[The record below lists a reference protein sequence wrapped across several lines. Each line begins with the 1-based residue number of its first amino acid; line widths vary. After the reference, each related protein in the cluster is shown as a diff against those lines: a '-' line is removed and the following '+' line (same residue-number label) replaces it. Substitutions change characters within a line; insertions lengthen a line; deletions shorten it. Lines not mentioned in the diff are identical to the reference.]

1 MSQETTH
8 IPKLRFPEFEDDW
21 ATERLGDFYTF
32 KNGVNAEKEA
42 YGSGIKFV
50 NVMDIVSDSPLRYDK
65 IIGEVEISESEFKK
79 NEVIYGDILF
89 QRSSE
94 TREEV
99 GQSNVYID
107 KTQKATFGGFVIR
120 GRATQK
126 QKHLFMH
133 YLLKT
138 QKVRKDMTARSGG
151 STRYNV
157 GQESLSKVI
166 IKTTNDECEQQKIAS
181 FLTVTDKK
189 IELLQRKKDQL
200 TAYKKGMM
208 QKLFS
213 QEIRF
218 KDEDGKDFPEWE
230 EKKLGDVAKFK
241 KGKRISKNDISE
253 NGSTQCIR
261 YGELYT
267 DYREVIATVISSTNV
282 NPDDLIL
289 SKGNEVIIPASGE
302 TALDIAT
309 ASCVMNKGVAL
320 GGDLNIINTQENGV
334 FLAYYL
340 NSAQKICIARLAQ
353 GISVIHLYSSQLAT
367 LKIKLPDKAEQQ
379 KIANYL
385 TALDQ
390 KIELVNRKLIQ
401 AQSFKKG
408 LLQQMFI

>member
-21 ATERLGDFYTF
+21 ATERLGDFYIF

-126 QKHLFMH
+126 QKPLFMH

-218 KDEDGKDFPEWE
+218 KDDDGKDFPEWE
-230 EKKLGDVAKFK
+230 ERKLGELGSFTGGGTPDSNNIEYWAGNKPWVSSSDLTENNIQTLSITRFITALAVKESAAKKVPAGSLLIISRVGVGKVAV
-241 KGKRISKNDISE
+241 
-253 NGSTQCIR
+253 STEEI
-261 YGELYT
+261 YT
-267 DYREVIATVISSTNV
+267 SQDFCSFTPKINV
-282 NPDDLIL
+282 NLFYLGYWMLQNKKELLRL
-289 SKGNEVIIPASGE
+289 SQGTSIKGL
-302 TALDIAT
+302 T
-309 ASCVMNKGVAL
+309 
-320 GGDLNIINTQENGV
+320 
-334 FLAYYL
+334 
-340 NSAQKICIARLAQ
+340 
-353 GISVIHLYSSQLAT
+353 SSE
-367 LKIKLPDKAEQQ
+367 LKILKVEIPHPDEQQ

-385 TALDQ
+385 TALDK
-390 KIELVNRKLIQ
+390 KIELTDKKLTQ
-401 AQSFKKG
+401 AQTFKKG